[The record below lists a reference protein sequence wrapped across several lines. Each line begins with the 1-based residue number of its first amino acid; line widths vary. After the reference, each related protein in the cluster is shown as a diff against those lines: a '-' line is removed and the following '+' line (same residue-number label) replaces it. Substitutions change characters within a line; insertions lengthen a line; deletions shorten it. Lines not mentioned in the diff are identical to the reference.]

1 MKKSK
6 SILISEREYEG
17 LQRLVEHH
25 SIKAFELEQKVERL
39 ENENNNL
46 AQLVIILN
54 KYYSRF
60 SLTGKMVLDMS
71 EEAEILSYRDMSI
84 LQHTLEDLAKG
95 HIVYKD

>member
-6 SILISEREYEG
+6 SILISEKEHEG
-17 LQRLVEHH
+17 LKRLVEHH
-25 SIKAFELEQKVERL
+25 SIKALELEQKVERL

-46 AQLVIILN
+46 TQLVIILN

-84 LQHTLEDLAKG
+84 LQRTLENISKG
-95 HIVYKD
+95 HIIYKD